1 MFNHNVQ
8 GVWVPEMLQS
18 VGCDKHRMSL
28 LFKNQSQVM
37 LAKLQVTHSTHIPL
51 IINTVH

>member
-1 MFNHNVQ
+1 VQ

-18 VGCDKHRMSL
+18 VGCGKYQMSL

-37 LAKLQVTHSTHIPL
+37 LATTQVTHSTHIPL
-51 IINTVH
+51 IMKTVH